1 MRKIALGLT
10 LALVLPVWANPPVI
24 DGSATDVLYGTPL
37 VVQDTLT
44 QFGNSNLGRPDIANG
59 SEMDSAYGVVYQ
71 GTLYLV
77 LAGNFE
83 SNGNKFEIFFDTR
96 AGGQNRLLAT
106 NPGTPNVGL
115 LRMSEDPNDPNLPG
129 LTFQTG
135 FEADFWV
142 SFNVFG
148 NPPSIY
154 VDYAELYVSPA
165 NPGVL
170 YYCGAGLTKCAT
182 VGGQLMGGDP
192 NAPQVLMTVDNSNVA
207 GVDGGTGAGDG
218 SNVFTG
224 AEFAIPLSAI
234 GNPAG
239 SFTITAFVNGQ
250 QHDFVSNQVLGGL
263 SGLTTDNLGE
273 PRIVNFQTVAFG
285 VQTPFTV
292 PTAPTP
298 TGACCK
304 TGACTIKTNAQCTT
318 SGGVYQGDNSNCD
331 GNPCD
336 ATPAGRCCKDDGY
349 SGQCL
354 VLTQAQC
361 TSQGGTY
368 GGNGTTCEA
377 CPCLLPPKGACCVS
391 GACQLQTQTQCAALS
406 GVYVGDYTN
415 CTTNPCDEGACCT
428 GIDCA
433 ISVRFLCTGSGVRFL
448 GAGTTCTPG
457 VCNYTIETP
466 YVAGDFNGWNA
477 GDPNY
482 AMTETPAGSHIYVK
496 VITGLAPGSRHEFKI
511 TRGDWSVNLPI
522 DNSWLIADGAGGIT
536 ITYDA
541 NYITDGWMPPK
552 DRLNL
557 SVDPGQWTGVGD
569 WQDGL
574 PGYAPGDWNNAD
586 PNTAMTPLGGGL
598 YQFTRSG
605 LAAGTYAGKATRT
618 GTWDAIGNDNRS
630 VDPDNIS
637 FVIAAL
643 GDTLSIEVDAFIGRI
658 RIVVTPAGPAVCRG
672 DLNCDGIIDF
682 DDINPFV
689 LALSNFGAWQTTYGS
704 LSPLHCSDANADC
717 NADTLVD
724 FDDINSFVAFLSA
737 SATCPNP

>member
-10 LALVLPVWANPPVI
+10 MALVLPAWAGPPVI
-24 DGSATDVLYGTPL
+24 DGSATDVLYGTAL
-37 VVQDTLT
+37 VVQDTQT

-59 SEMDSAYGVVYQ
+59 SEMDSAYGVVFE

-83 SNGNKFEIFFDTR
+83 SNGNKFELFFDTR

-115 LRMSEDPNDPNLPG
+115 LRMSDDGSGNG

-165 NPGVL
+165 NSGVL
-170 YYCGAGLTKCAT
+170 YYCGSGLTKCAT
-182 VGGQLMGGDP
+182 VGGQLTGGDP
-192 NAPQVLMTVDNSNVA
+192 NAPQILLTVDNSNVL
-207 GVDGGTGAGDG
+207 GVDGGTGIGDG
-218 SNVFTG
+218 SGIFTG

-234 GNPAG
+234 GNPTG

-263 SGLTTDNLGE
+263 SGLAPDNLGE
-273 PRIVNFQTVAFG
+273 PRAVNFQTVAFG

-292 PTAPTP
+292 PAAPTP
-298 TGACCK
+298 KGACCN
-304 TGACTIKTNAQCTT
+304 GATCTIKTQTQCT
-318 SGGVYQGDNSNCD
+318 SGGGVYQGDNSNCD

-336 ATPAGRCCKDDGY
+336 ATPAGQCCKDDGY

-354 VLTQAQC
+354 IRTQAQC
-361 TSQGGTY
+361 TSLGGTY

-377 CPCLLPPKGACCVS
+377 CPCLLPPKGACCV
-391 GACQLQTQTQCAALS
+391 GGGCQLLTQAACLAASGTYAGDFTQC
-406 GVYVGDYTN
+406 
-415 CTTNPCDEGACCT
+415 TTPDGPCDSGACCT

-433 ISVRFLCTGSGVRFL
+433 IALRFQCTGSGTRFL
-448 GAGTTCTPG
+448 GTGTTCTIG
-457 VCNYTIETP
+457 ICDFTITTP
-466 YVAGDFNGWNA
+466 FVAGDFNGWNA

-496 VITGLAPGSRHEFKI
+496 AITGLVAGSRHVFKI
-511 TRGDWSVNLPI
+511 TKGDWSVNLPSSG
-522 DNSWLIADGAGGIT
+522 NSWFIADGAGGIT

-541 NYITDGWMPPK
+541 NYNTDGWMPPK
-552 DRLNL
+552 DRLNV
-557 SVDPGQWTGVGD
+557 SVDPGNWTAVGD
-569 WQDGL
+569 FQSEVG
-574 PGYAPGDWNNAD
+574 GSDWNNAD
-586 PNTAMTPLGGGL
+586 PNTPLTAQGGGI
-598 YQFTRSG
+598 YKFTATNIPP
-605 LAAGTYAGKATRT
+605 AAYFGKAVHT

-630 VDPDNIS
+630 ENADNVSFTIS
-637 FVIAAL
+637 AAT
-643 GDTLSIEVDAFIGRI
+643 DTLNIEVDAFIGRI
-658 RIVVTPAGPAVCRG
+658 RIVVTPAGPPVCRG
-672 DLNCDGIIDF
+672 DLSCDGIIDF

-689 LALSNFGAWQTTYGS
+689 LALSDFAAWQTTYGS
-704 LSPLHCSDANADC
+704 LSPLNCPDANADC
-717 NADTLVD
+717 NADTFVG
-724 FDDINSFVAFLSA
+724 FEDINPFVAFLS
-737 SATCPNP
+737 TGVLCPNP